1 MCGRARCTLGAQE
14 VLRTARASDWID
26 QESYQPSY
34 NAAPGACF
42 PVVRSGDGGE
52 PVVHTMRWGLVPSFT
67 KPGEKPNFFR
77 MFNARSETVAEKA
90 SFRRLIPAR
99 RCLIPVDGF
108 YEWVKEKDG
117 KQPYYVHLS
126 TGEPL
131 VFAGLWDTWQS
142 AEGTM
147 HSFTILTCDSCK
159 RLDWLHDR
167 MPVVLRTPE
176 AQQRWLRTDDKDT
189 LGTLHKLYVPY
200 NGEDLVWHPVTRQM
214 NTFKFQG
221 PECCKELKIPSAAT
235 FFAPRS
241 AKAAGAAST
250 ASCEPRSGDGKE
262 AGVGGMQQVAAD
274 VEPEVKQEPGISGQ
288 GHAAA
293 SQHVKQEVQDAPA
306 AINTDEKPAGRQT
319 AAPTGAAE
327 EQTAAVAVS
336 STGAAA
342 APSQETPQKRKATDS
357 SAASPAKSSGAGKG
371 SAKKAKLPG
380 QRDITSFF
388 HK

>member
-1 MCGRARCTLGAQE
+1 M
-14 VLRTARASDWID
+14 
-26 QESYQPSY
+26 
-34 NAAPGACF
+34 
-42 PVVRSGDGGE
+42 
-52 PVVHTMRWGLVPSFT
+52 
-67 KPGEKPNFFR
+67 
-77 MFNARSETVAEKA
+77 
-90 SFRRLIPAR
+90 
-99 RCLIPVDGF
+99 
-108 YEWVKEKDG
+108 
-117 KQPYYVHLS
+117 
-126 TGEPL
+126 
-131 VFAGLWDTWQS
+131 
-142 AEGTM
+142 
-147 HSFTILTCDSCK
+147 
-159 RLDWLHDR
+159 
-167 MPVVLRTPE
+167 
-176 AQQRWLRTDDKDT
+176 
-189 LGTLHKLYVPY
+189 
-200 NGEDLVWHPVTRQM
+200 
-214 NTFKFQG
+214 
-221 PECCKELKIPSAAT
+221 KIPSAAT

-250 ASCEPRSGDGKE
+250 ASGEPRSGDGKE
-262 AGVGGMQQVAAD
+262 AGVGGMQQQVAAD
-274 VEPEVKQEPGISGQ
+274 VKAEPEVKLEPGISGQ
-288 GHAAA
+288 GQAAA